1 MADTNFIITALA
13 GAAVVAWFYY
23 SSQPKPLYGRVFKPV
38 ILNKATGKPITPKPT
53 APRFSS
59 HVDPRTGVEIA
70 TY

>member
-1 MADTNFIITALA
+1 MADNFIITALA

-38 ILNKATGKPITPKPT
+38 IINTSTGKPITPKPT

-59 HVDPRTGVEIA
+59 HIDSRTGLEIA